1 MCDYRGKEICFQ
13 FFGWIFQ
20 LSTWTLIILCF
31 IFRESN
37 IFIIL
42 AVLSYVIYI
51 ITEFC
56 SPISKYLR
64 SRKKPQGIYQ
74 KMNTYFRTSPIIS
87 WSCECYH
94 YETHHYTT
102 RNDKGEI
109 EHHTSTEKVV
119 TYNGKS
125 SMTYS
130 SSRDVSGP
138 FVLNCDEKNI
148 NKKIY
153 VKLELNEEINFADSL
168 TTSEYLTQKD
178 SFVSAYKYRDAHF
191 EFSERRYIPGLDEF
205 ALVNIGNE
213 KARCMNSGL
222 FFIFTM
228 LSFAEFY
235 KLYFDSK
242 CIYQKFTIKK
252 IISTSNNLYEGEYR
266 IKYQKSVPSINLIKK
281 QSNVTPPEYNYP
293 NNSYKADLPSREEVE
308 NDKKDKI
315 EIESIKKI
323 ETNQQNYNEVTIHNK
338 NEHNISRS
346 EENIPPAILPN
357 EEEKSSERLKR
368 DNKLFFNLETNKNNE
383 INENDSIIFVNKQI
397 NFNDIDNKQ

>member
-178 SFVSAYKYRDAHF
+178 SFVSA
-191 EFSERRYIPGLDEF
+191 
-205 ALVNIGNE
+205 
-213 KARCMNSGL
+213 
-222 FFIFTM
+222 
-228 LSFAEFY
+228 
-235 KLYFDSK
+235 
-242 CIYQKFTIKK
+242 
-252 IISTSNNLYEGEYR
+252 
-266 IKYQKSVPSINLIKK
+266 
-281 QSNVTPPEYNYP
+281 
-293 NNSYKADLPSREEVE
+293 
-308 NDKKDKI
+308 
-315 EIESIKKI
+315 
-323 ETNQQNYNEVTIHNK
+323 
-338 NEHNISRS
+338 
-346 EENIPPAILPN
+346 
-357 EEEKSSERLKR
+357 
-368 DNKLFFNLETNKNNE
+368 
-383 INENDSIIFVNKQI
+383 
-397 NFNDIDNKQ
+397 